1 MKRWL
6 FLIAAL
12 VFLLFG
18 CLPKGVPYYRI
29 ASNIPDSGVV
39 APKSVIVVSLRDD
52 KGNLVPSSL
61 EVVKDGTTFLEKAD
75 AESHVF
81 AVEDE
86 GVYEIVLKP
95 VDSSL
100 ELELKFKVLNFEREI
115 YEDGGT
121 YYIDEIPTS
130 LTDAATDIMIR
141 FYKYASEVLETT
153 TGEDEEI
160 DKRVRLNLV
169 DTDGDG
175 IYDKWEEVET
185 KDEHEWIQLQHSFNY
200 SNTEWR
206 IWTLVYSEDKI
217 VVRYYGVSGDYE
229 GYYIPSTLAVV
240 GFDLNLPYAR
250 YMETYDGSANVYGM
264 FKLHERYDSST
275 KPEFYLTSSATQVS
289 PGDEV
294 VVKVKAPNVAR
305 FAELY
310 DVRYMQLTIKFS
322 EKLALKDVQFHNFMK
337 YLKDMCAYKESSVG
351 TSVALY
357 RGFVMGEDETEE
369 PTDTFATLVF
379 DVSEEATTGNSL
391 AVSIVYE
398 PWWTT
403 YGLYPDVP
411 NPVFRNV
418 ENACV
423 DGFVVDGAPLTFSV
437 GGGE

>member
-1 MKRWL
+1 
-6 FLIAAL
+6 
-12 VFLLFG
+12 
-18 CLPKGVPYYRI
+18 
-29 ASNIPDSGVV
+29 VV

-141 FYKYASEVLETT
+141 FYKYASETLESSL
-153 TGEDEEI
+153 GKDERI
-160 DKRVRLNLV
+160 DKRVRLKLV
-169 DTDGDG
+169 DTDEDG

-185 KDEHEWIQLQHSFNY
+185 SDEQGWVQLPY
-200 SNTEWR
+200 SLNMLNTEWH
-206 IWTLVYSEDKI
+206 IQALIYSEDKI

-229 GYYIPSTLAVV
+229 GYNLYSTLAVV
-240 GFDLNLPYAR
+240 GFDLNVPYAR
-250 YMETYDGSANVYGM
+250 YMETYDGDSYIYGM
-264 FKLHERYDSST
+264 FELHERYDSST
-275 KPEFYLTSSATQVS
+275 KPEFRLDSSVTEVN

-294 VVKVKAPNVAR
+294 VVRVKAPNVAK

-379 DVSEEATTGNSL
+379 DVSEEATTGDL
-391 AVSIVYE
+391 LTVSIVYE